1 MKRLI
6 GTLFALLL
14 ISGCAHP
21 SLAQVDKTNEPEVVQ
36 VSSQSWSFDKII
48 IFNKTIYL
56 GTEIKVASTDIKESI
71 GEIKAY
77 SDKESETSKDDFS
90 NHYPVGTKIFKI
102 KDQSIQTAIAVE
114 INKDNFIL
122 AQIEKE

>member
-6 GTLFALLL
+6 GTLSALLL
-14 ISGCAHP
+14 LSGCAHP

-48 IFNKTIYL
+48 TFNKTIYV
-56 GTEIKVASTDIKESI
+56 GTEIKVASTDIEESI
-71 GEIKAY
+71 GEIKTY
-77 SDKESETSKDDFS
+77 SDKESESSKDEFS
-90 NHYPVGTKIFKI
+90 NHYPVGTKLYKI
-102 KDQSIQTAIAVE
+102 KDLSTQTAIAVE
-114 INKDNFIL
+114 INEDMFVL